1 VLSVTIH
8 LVRIQCCCN
17 SAAGPSRHGQARGRR
32 RSDEEFWVAGADD
45 NGGHLIWLM
54 TPASEVCVK
63 LWSLRFF
70 GPLKPF
76 VGGRLVHGD
85 RISFGDQAEGNTVGA
100 ATPSPQFKATGLN
113 QSGFVVN
120 GDKPQRNVV
129 NVFTVDSPPESP
141 RQQYQGRDGVCKFGG
156 LCGGATGEGVWG
168 CRATQETAPREALR

>member
-32 RSDEEFWVAGADD
+32 RSDEEFWVASADD
-45 NGGHLIWLM
+45 NGGNLIWLM
-54 TPASEVCVK
+54 IHTSSGVCVK

-85 RISFGDQAEGNTVGA
+85 RISFGDQAEGSTVRA
-100 ATPSPQFKATGLN
+100 ATPSPPFKATGLN

-129 NVFTVDSPPESP
+129 NV
-141 RQQYQGRDGVCKFGG
+141 
-156 LCGGATGEGVWG
+156 
-168 CRATQETAPREALR
+168 